1 MPEDDINKRMNYFDR
16 QFLRASDFKVEQQ
29 YHIDRHRRHN
39 RLLHTPGVATEHDLT
54 VTGKEGDLSI
64 TVTAG
69 TAIDKEGREI
79 ILLNPTKPIPLPFD
93 LGESLELVINF
104 QDHPDDLSTDPGVNG
119 FTRFT
124 EEPNVQIVGA
134 EITPEL
140 KQMINDGMAFRL
152 AKMEVE
158 IDENAKTAKLKGDP
172 DNSIRTLAGIAA
184 GTGMTFATVTA
195 TSLELKRGNTPTVQ
209 ITSDGLMKSPMWQVR
224 LSLNAKSN
232 RAVAANQ
239 PLLTPPHP
247 HTAQFDSLGG
257 TLLIFA
263 SISVLPVP
271 PGNIGFDD
279 DFIVGVNILLDNIK
293 IPDPNNP
300 VPSVPGCARKTGVSA
315 SGPLITP
322 HITVTNTL
330 AISNIGKKT
339 GHTLLLRT
347 ADSTTLREND
357 FYSVTI
363 LELPF

>member
-16 QFLRASDFKVEQQ
+16 QFLRARDFKVEQQ
-29 YHIDRHRRHN
+29 YHMDRHRRHN
-39 RLLHTPGVATEHDLT
+39 RLLHTPGVATAHDLT

-93 LGESLELVINF
+93 LGETLEVVINF
-104 QDHPDDLSTDPGVNG
+104 QDKPDDLSTDPGVSG

-124 EEPNVQIVGA
+124 EEPNVQIVGS
-134 EITPEL
+134 EITPAL
-140 KQMINDGMAFRL
+140 QQMINDGMAFRL

-158 IDENAKTAKLKGDP
+158 IDENAKTAKLKVDP

-209 ITSDGLMKSPMWQVR
+209 ITSDGLMKTPMWQVR
-224 LSLNAKSN
+224 LSLNGKSN

-239 PLLTPPHP
+239 PLFTSPV
-247 HTAQFDSLGG
+247 QFDSLGG
-257 TLLIFA
+257 TLFIFA

-279 DFIVGVNILLDNIK
+279 DFIVGVNILLDNNK
-293 IPDPNNP
+293 LPDSNSPA
-300 VPSVPGCARKTGVSA
+300 PSVPGCARKTGVSA
-315 SGPLITP
+315 SGPLIIP
-322 HITVTNTL
+322 HMTVTNTL
-330 AISNIGKKT
+330 AIPNIGKKT

-347 ADSTTLREND
+347 ADNTTLREND